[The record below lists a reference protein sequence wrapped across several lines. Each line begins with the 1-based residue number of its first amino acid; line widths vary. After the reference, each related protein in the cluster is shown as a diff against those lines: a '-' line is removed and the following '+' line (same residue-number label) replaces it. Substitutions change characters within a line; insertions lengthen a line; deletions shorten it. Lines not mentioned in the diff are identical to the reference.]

1 LADEDSNTNGWKE
14 WSKYVI
20 KELERQGKV
29 DVSQEEKI
37 MSLRIDLEKVS
48 TQLKE
53 RGAVWGF
60 LAGIGAAIVIELV
73 LFFAKNIF

>member
-1 LADEDSNTNGWKE
+1 MAEEDSNTSGWRE

-37 MSLRIDLEKVS
+37 TNLRIDLEKVS

-60 LAGIGAAIVIELV
+60 AAGIAAAVVIELL
-73 LFFAKNIF
+73 LFFAKNIL

>member
-1 LADEDSNTNGWKE
+1 MAEEDSNTSGWKE

-37 MSLRIDLEKVS
+37 TNLRIELEKVS

-53 RGAVWGF
+53 RGAMWGF
-60 LAGIGAAIVIELV
+60 LAGVGAAILIELI
-73 LFFAKNIF
+73 LFFAKNIL